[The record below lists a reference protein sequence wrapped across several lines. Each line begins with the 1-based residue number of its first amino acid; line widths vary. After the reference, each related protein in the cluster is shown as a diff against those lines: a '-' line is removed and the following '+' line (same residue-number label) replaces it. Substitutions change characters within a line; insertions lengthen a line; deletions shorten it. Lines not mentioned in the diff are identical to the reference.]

1 MNISYLSN
9 NLPKRRKEKIFLAIG
24 IFDGVHRGHKKV
36 LSKMIAKA
44 KKKKTGSAVLTFTPH
59 PYAVLHP
66 DKKPPMLL
74 SLEHRLKLLSE
85 TGVEHVYV
93 INFTRDF
100 ALMPVRGFI
109 EKYLIKVFNVSEIF
123 VGKNFKVGH
132 GRLTDVNAFSRLC
145 RDYGIKVNIVNDEKI
160 KGERI
165 SSTRIRQD
173 VISGK
178 LNLAYKLL
186 GRKFSVLGTVVH
198 GFHRGI
204 GLGFPTANMDVH
216 NEAIPPSGVYAVF
229 VKVRQ
234 KIYKGVLNIG
244 FCPTFRRKN
253 MQKTFE
259 VYIFDFHKDI
269 YGRDIEV
276 EIVRFLR
283 KERRFKYK
291 KNLIKQIKRD
301 VDKARIILAYSNI
314 IC

>member
-1 MNISYLSN
+1 MNISSLSN
-9 NLPKRRKEKIFLAIG
+9 KFRNRKKIFLAIG
-24 IFDGVHRGHKKV
+24 IFDGVHKGHKKV

-44 KKKKTGSAVLTFTPH
+44 RKEKIESAVLTFTPH

-85 TGVEHVYV
+85 SGADHVYV
-93 INFTRDF
+93 INFTKNF
-100 ALMPVRGFI
+100 AVMSAVEFI
-109 EKYLIKVFNVSEIF
+109 KKYLMGALNVSEIF
-123 VGKNFKVGH
+123 VGKNFRIGH
-132 GRLTDVNAFSRLC
+132 GRLTGIDNFARMC
-145 RDYGIKVNIVNDEKI
+145 GKYGIRVNVIDDEKI
-160 KGERI
+160 DGKRI
-165 SSTRIRQD
+165 SSTRIRKK

-178 LNLAYKLL
+178 LREACKLL

-198 GFHRGI
+198 GFRRGVE
-204 GLGFPTANMDVH
+204 LGFPTANMDVH

-229 VKVRQ
+229 VKVNQ

-276 EIVRFLR
+276 EIVKFLR

-291 KNLIKQIKRD
+291 KNLTKQIKND
-301 VDKARIILAYSNI
+301 VDRARIILAYTNI